1 MTGGESMIDTD
12 ALRGIIAKKGFSQR
26 TVAKKL
32 GITDKTFYSKM
43 NKRKFDSDEMIAM
56 VEFLEIEN
64 PTAIFFA
71 KDVTQ

>member
-1 MTGGESMIDTD
+1 MIDTD
-12 ALRGIIAKKGFSQR
+12 ALRGIIAKNGFSQR

-56 VEFLEIEN
+56 VEILEIEN

-71 KDVTQ
+71 KDVT

>member
-1 MTGGESMIDTD
+1 MIDTD

-56 VEFLEIEN
+56 VEILEIEN
-64 PTAIFFA
+64 PAAIFFA
-71 KDVTQ
+71 KDVTL

>member
-1 MTGGESMIDTD
+1 MIDTD

-56 VEFLEIEN
+56 VEILEIEN
-64 PTAIFFA
+64 PTAIFLQ
-71 KDVTQ
+71 KMLLNK